1 MKKKQTIFSLL
12 ILISIFVLYSGNVE
26 AVAING
32 VCGNAV
38 GKEFS
43 VKPTETEGLCQTG
56 ESRGVSEIRET
67 KEWKWTCYG
76 KDGGGDSA
84 VCIAKIVASSVSN
97 NKLTTSQGPAT
108 DASSE
113 AGGLVPACPAEGC
126 GFNEFMELI
135 NNVIKFLLFTI
146 ATPIAAIVFVYA
158 GIMLL
163 TAGDDSGKM
172 TTAKKI
178 LLNLVVGYL
187 IALSAWLVINT
198 ILTSEFLGY
207 NGPTFLK
214 K

>member
-1 MKKKQTIFSLL
+1 MKKKKIIFSLL

-43 VKPTETEGLCQTG
+43 VKPTEGFCQTG

-84 VCIAKIVASSVSN
+84 ICIAKIVASSVTN
-97 NKLTTSQGPAT
+97 NGLTTSQGPVI

-113 AGGLVPACPAEGC
+113 EGGLVPACPAEGC

-146 ATPIAAIVFVYA
+146 ATPLAALVFVYA
-158 GIMLL
+158 GIMLI
-163 TAGDDSGKM
+163 TAGGDSGKM

-207 NGPTFLK
+207 DGPTFLK